1 MKNNKK
7 LLMICIA
14 AAVVL
19 VGVMLLLIFLPKGG
33 EGGSNGEATVDE
45 GAKVEIVT
53 DSNGVLQAQ
62 IATKPNGEIDV
73 ADIEKSYG
81 KLMEHV
87 PADIIRVH
95 VENDHGTLDVAAHT
109 PEGEATEYK
118 LLGYEGFDLQAGIPD
133 EIANAASSISFTKI
147 ASQHPDNIKEYGL
160 DKPRSVVEVTYTDN
174 TTSRIYVGDD
184 APQGV
189 GTYVR
194 FGSGEEVYLVPTDAV
209 APFDYD
215 VTKLISLAVNDS
227 ATDVEKG
234 QASSIRIKGE
244 AIDGELELVP
254 NKGGKASASYIL
266 AKPSGGYAN
275 ESESS
280 LIEGAIR
287 GLYAD
292 SVVYVKPSEDQLE
305 KVGLLKPHTELEADY
320 PDLKVSLVSS
330 KPSGGKVYF
339 MEKDGDV
346 VYEISSDKLP
356 WAETSYE
363 KLVSEYVLNAK
374 LDALSAL
381 SVSVDGKT
389 YDFELE
395 SHDETTTDDEGNES
409 TTTVTTVKYDGKEI
423 ETDKFTE
430 FYNELAKIERADI
443 ESGDTSGS
451 AAISAK
457 FTYYSDGESDSVG
470 YYKSDSSRYAVE
482 LNGDKAGHAYGAGVV
497 RAIEALKGLVN

>member
-1 MKNNKK
+1 
-7 LLMICIA
+7 
-14 AAVVL
+14 
-19 VGVMLLLIFLPKGG
+19 MLLF
-33 EGGSNGEATVDE
+33 
-45 GAKVEIVT
+45 VT
-53 DSNGVLQAQ
+53 KLGV
-62 IATKPNGEIDV
+62 
-73 ADIEKSYG
+73 
-81 KLMEHV
+81 
-87 PADIIRVH
+87 
-95 VENDHGTLDVAAHT
+95 
-109 PEGEATEYK
+109 TE
-118 LLGYEGFDLQAGIPD
+118 EDLA
-133 EIANAASSISFTKI
+133 
-147 ASQHPDNIKEYGL
+147 EYGL

-184 APQGV
+184 APQGA